1 MSQPD
6 NVVPFRRQSN
16 AIDLGTIMPK
26 RAARVVVA
34 GGTRCGKSCLTD
46 WQIRYLVRMIPK
58 IELLLLDT
66 KPRFRAEYTPMGF
79 SAASHYKKWR
89 KGPVVPGSIR
99 VDLDSS
105 SPMRRV
111 FRDDRRIAIMQSSS
125 AGGSTPAER
134 LAILHAAYEWWR
146 NRANANPRFIVA
158 DEGMHFYR
166 KNGYCIDSAR
176 DLFHEVSQ
184 TGGELDTGMIFE
196 TQLLRGIDSM
206 ILDHVSMLYAYFM
219 RDERDIKRLYEIGVP
234 KPYIQPEEDYAFN
247 LLSVRPGGR
256 LTMQRDLKL
265 SLPDSYLRQ
274 LPPT

>member
-1 MSQPD
+1 MTVT
-6 NVVPFRRQSN
+6 NVVPIRRH
-16 AIDLGTIMPK
+16 APVIDLADIMPK

-46 WQIRYLVRMIPK
+46 WQIRYLIRKLPK
-58 IELLLLDT
+58 VEILLLDT
-66 KPRFRAEYTPMGF
+66 KPRFRAQYTPMGF
-79 SAASHYKKWR
+79 AAASHYKKWR
-89 KGPVVPGSIR
+89 KGPVVPGSVR
-99 VDLDSS
+99 VDLESS
-105 SPMRRV
+105 NPMRRV

-134 LAILHAAYEWWR
+134 LLILHTAYDWWR
-146 NRANANPRFIVA
+146 HRSNANPRFVVA

-166 KNGYCIDSAR
+166 KNGYCIDSAT

-206 ILDHVSMLYAYFM
+206 ILDHVSDFYAYYM

-234 KPYIQPEEDYAFN
+234 KPYQQPEEDYAFN

-256 LTMQRDLKL
+256 LTMREDLKL
-265 SLPDSYLRQ
+265 TLPDWYLKE